1 MNDRDPPTQ
10 KRQSVPSVMF
20 IGVATEFVDR
30 CRTALAPM
38 PVIRAAHAVA
48 AAERAVVTRPVLI
61 VLGPDQAER
70 DMAHLADVARA
81 VGAEIVQQ
89 ADLGDLERAPAK
101 VEQLAA
107 TCARR
112 RSGQF
117 VAVELN
123 EIKSRSR

>member
-1 MNDRDPPTQ
+1 MTDRDPPTQ

-20 IGVATEFVDR
+20 IGVETELVER
-30 CRTALAPM
+30 CRSVLAPM

-61 VLGPDQAER
+61 VVGPGQHER
-70 DMAHLADVARA
+70 DLTHLADVARA
-81 VGAEIVQQ
+81 VGAEVVQQ
-89 ADLGDLERAPAK
+89 ADLGDLTFAPNK

-117 VAVELN
+117 VAVEIN
-123 EIKSRSR
+123 EVKSRSR